1 MRETQGLPEEAE
13 DEEALAC
20 FDALVRNE
28 LPTALTMSLGPFC
41 LRYGQMILLATAGFL
56 PRMCDTLPGFQIGMP
71 VSWYFVSFGL
81 WYMSVIFVIGP
92 LTLVVLDTL
101 ASRCLHLT
109 ACLEH
114 VWLSA
119 GALATAGFV
128 FVVTNA
134 MNYLTVWSIQSDI
147 WTAVFVMVFLV
158 GTLFSFLT
166 ASGCL
171 GPLCCCRRGDARRG
185 SLEGH
190 GFVVG
195 GVGALE
201 TGLSETSCLSPTWRS
216 TGVRPAFS
224 GSRGLSREPSDCGG
238 ARDDCVRCE
247 ALAEEAQVQE
257 DEG

>member
-20 FDALVRNE
+20 FDALVRDE

-56 PRMCDTLPGFQIGMP
+56 PRMCDTLAGFHVGMT

-81 WYMSVIFVIGP
+81 WYMSIIFVIGP
-92 LTLVVLDTL
+92 LTLVMLDTL

-128 FVVTNA
+128 LVVTSA
-134 MNYLTVWSIQSDI
+134 MNYLTAWSKESDI

-171 GPLCCCRRGDARRG
+171 GRLCCCRRGDAWRG
-185 SLEGH
+185 SVD
-190 GFVVG
+190 FVVG

-201 TGLSETSCLSPTWRS
+201 TGLFETSCLSPTS
-216 TGVRPAFS
+216 SSAGVKPVFS
-224 GSRGLSREPSDCGG
+224 GSRGQSREPSECSG
-238 ARDDCVRCE
+238 AKDDRDRCE
-247 ALAEEAQVQE
+247 APAKEAQVQKG
-257 DEG
+257 EG